1 MVDLIHITKKRDE
14 KMSSYIWVLL
24 VAVYGICKGSRE
36 IFKKIAL
43 RKSTVMETLFMYVCL
58 SFVMVLPYAGE
69 AFRIE
74 NTDYMYLIL
83 IKSFVIFVAWICSFK
98 ALSKMPVSLYGVLD
112 LSRIIFSTLYGIILL
127 SERIGIRHI
136 AGLFLVSAGL
146 LLLKFRPFSKNEKAS
161 EKVDIKI
168 VITAFLG
175 CALTA
180 LSGALDKILMR
191 KGDLTSGQLQFW
203 YMLFLVFFYALYI
216 IFTHTKIDFKS
227 TLKNKWVYLMS
238 LTLVIGDKALFVAN
252 NDPDC
257 TVTLMTLI
265 KQISCIVVI
274 LGGKFVFKEK
284 RILYKLICA
293 AVIIC
298 GIVIAVVK

>member
-1 MVDLIHITKKRDE
+1 MT
-14 KMSSYIWVLL
+14 SYLWVLL

-36 IFKKIAL
+36 IFKKIAMK
-43 RKSTVMETLFMYVCL
+43 KSTVMETLFLYVCL
-58 SFVMVLPYAGE
+58 SFVMVLPYTAE

-74 NTDYMYLIL
+74 NRNYMYLIL

-127 SERIGIRHI
+127 SESIGLMHVV
-136 AGLFLVSAGL
+136 GLLLVSSGL
-146 LLLKFRPFSKNEKAS
+146 LLLKFKPFSKKEKSS
-161 EKVDIKI
+161 EKVDVKV
-168 VITAFLG
+168 VITAFSG

-203 YMLFLVFFYALYI
+203 YMLFLVIFYALYI
-216 IFTHTKIDFKS
+216 VFTHTPIDYKA

-252 NDPDC
+252 NNPEC
-257 TVTLMTLI
+257 TVSLMTLI
-265 KQISCIVVI
+265 KQISCVVVI

-284 RILYKLICA
+284 RILYKLFCA
-293 AVIIC
+293 GVIVT
-298 GIVIAVVK
+298 GILIAVLN

>member
-1 MVDLIHITKKRDE
+1 MT
-14 KMSSYIWVLL
+14 SYLWVLL

-36 IFKKIAL
+36 IFKKIAMK
-43 RKSTVMETLFMYVCL
+43 KSTVMETLFLYVCL
-58 SFVMVLPYAGE
+58 SFVMVLPYTAE

-74 NTDYMYLIL
+74 NRNYMYLIL

-127 SERIGIRHI
+127 SESIGLMHI
-136 AGLFLVSAGL
+136 VGLLLVSSGL
-146 LLLKFRPFSKNEKAS
+146 LLLKFKPFSKKEKSS
-161 EKVDIKI
+161 EKVDFKV
-168 VITAFLG
+168 VITAFTG

-203 YMLFLVFFYALYI
+203 YMLFLVIFYALYI
-216 IFTHTKIDFKS
+216 FFTHTKIDYKS

-252 NDPDC
+252 NNPEC
-257 TVTLMTLI
+257 TVSLMTLI
-265 KQISCIVVI
+265 KQISCVVVI

-284 RILYKLICA
+284 RILYKLFCA
-293 AVIIC
+293 GVIVT
-298 GIVIAVVK
+298 GILIAVLN

>member
-1 MVDLIHITKKRDE
+1 
-14 KMSSYIWVLL
+14 MSSYIWVLL
-24 VAVYGICKGSRE
+24 VAVYAVCKGSRE

-43 RKSTVMETLFMYVCL
+43 KKNSVMEVLFLYVCL
-58 SFVMVLPYAGE
+58 SFVMVIPFMKE
-69 AFRIE
+69 AFQIQDW
-74 NTDYMYLIL
+74 NYMYLIL
-83 IKSFVIFVAWICSFK
+83 IKSFVIFVAWICSFR

-112 LSRIIFSTLYGIILL
+112 LSRILFSTFYGILLL
-127 SERIGIRHI
+127 SESIGFMHI
-136 AGLFLVSAGL
+136 VGLILVSSGL
-146 LLLKFRPFSKNEKAS
+146 LLLKFKPFSKKEKSS
-161 EKVDIKI
+161 EKVDFKV
-168 VITAFLG
+168 VITAFAG
-175 CALTA
+175 CGLTA

-203 YMLFLVFFYALYI
+203 YMLFLVIFYALYI
-216 IFTHTKIDFKS
+216 VFTHTKIDYKS

-252 NDPDC
+252 NNPEC

-284 RILYKLICA
+284 RILYKLFCA
-293 AVIIC
+293 GVIVC
-298 GIVIAVVK
+298 GIIIAVLNT

>member
-1 MVDLIHITKKRDE
+1 
-14 KMSSYIWVLL
+14 MSSYVWALL

-43 RKSTVMETLFMYVCL
+43 RKSMVMETLFLYVCL
-58 SFVMVLPYAGE
+58 SFVMVLPYTIE
-69 AFRIE
+69 AFQIQ
-74 NTDYMYLIL
+74 NWNYMYLIL

-112 LSRIIFSTLYGIILL
+112 LSRILFSTLYGILLL
-127 SERIGIRHI
+127 SETIGLMHVL
-136 AGLFLVSAGL
+136 GLTLVSAGL
-146 LLLKFRPFSKNEKAS
+146 ILLKFKPFSKKEKSA
-161 EKVDIKI
+161 EKTDLKV
-168 VITAFLG
+168 VFTAFAG

-203 YMLFLVFFYALYI
+203 YMLFLVVFYALYI
-216 IFTHTKIDFKS
+216 VFTHTEIDYKA

-238 LTLVIGDKALFVAN
+238 LTLVVGDKALFVAN
-252 NDPDC
+252 NNPDC
-257 TVTLMTLI
+257 TVTIMTLI

-284 RILYKLICA
+284 RILYKLFCA
-293 AVIIC
+293 GVIITGIIIAVIN
-298 GIVIAVVK
+298 

>member
-1 MVDLIHITKKRDE
+1 
-14 KMSSYIWVLL
+14 MSYLWVLL

-43 RKSTVMETLFMYVCL
+43 KKNTVMETLFLYVCL
-58 SFVMVLPYAGE
+58 SFVMVLPYTGE

-74 NTDYMYLIL
+74 NWNYMYLIL

-112 LSRIIFSTLYGIILL
+112 LSRIIFSTLYGILLL
-127 SERIGIRHI
+127 SESIGLMHI
-136 AGLFLVSAGL
+136 IGLLLVSSGL
-146 LLLKFRPFSKNEKAS
+146 LLLKFKPFSKKEKS
-161 EKVDIKI
+161 GEKVNARV
-168 VITAFLG
+168 VITAFTG

-203 YMLFLVFFYALYI
+203 YMLFLVIFYALYI
-216 IFTHTKIDFKS
+216 FFTHTPIDYKL

-265 KQISCIVVI
+265 KQISCVVVI

-284 RILYKLICA
+284 RILYKLFCA
-293 AVIIC
+293 GVIVT
-298 GIVIAVVK
+298 GILIAVLN

>member
-1 MVDLIHITKKRDE
+1 MT
-14 KMSSYIWVLL
+14 SYLWVIL

-36 IFKKIAL
+36 IFKKIAMK
-43 RKSTVMETLFMYVCL
+43 KSTVMETLFLYVCL
-58 SFVMVLPYAGE
+58 SFVMVLPYTAE

-74 NTDYMYLIL
+74 NWNYMYLIL

-112 LSRIIFSTLYGIILL
+112 LSRIIFSTLYGMILL
-127 SERIGIRHI
+127 SESIGLMHI
-136 AGLFLVSAGL
+136 IGLLLVSAGL
-146 LLLKFRPFSKNEKAS
+146 LLLKFKPFSKKEKS
-161 EKVDIKI
+161 VEKVNYKI
-168 VITAFLG
+168 VITAFAG
-175 CALTA
+175 AALTA

-203 YMLFLVFFYALYI
+203 YMLFLVIFYAVYI
-216 IFTHTKIDFKS
+216 FFTHTPIDFKS

-252 NDPDC
+252 NDPEC

-265 KQISCIVVI
+265 KQISCVVVI

-284 RILYKLICA
+284 RILYKLFCA
-293 AVIIC
+293 GVIVT
-298 GIVIAVVK
+298 GILIAVLN

>member
-1 MVDLIHITKKRDE
+1 MN
-14 KMSSYIWVLL
+14 SYLWVLL

-36 IFKKIAL
+36 IFKKLAL
-43 RKSTVMETLFMYVCL
+43 RKNTVMETLFMYVCF
-58 SFVMVLPYAGE
+58 SFVMVLPYTGE
-69 AFRIE
+69 AFKLE
-74 NTDYMYLIL
+74 NWNYMYLIL

-112 LSRIIFSTLYGIILL
+112 LSRIIFSTLYGILLL
-127 SERIGIRHI
+127 SESIGYMHVI
-136 AGLFLVSAGL
+136 GLLLVSAGL
-146 LLLKFRPFSKNEKAS
+146 LLLKFKPFSKKEKTG
-161 EKVDIKI
+161 EKVDFK
-168 VITAFLG
+168 VVLTAFAG

-203 YMLFLVFFYALYI
+203 YMLFLVIFYALYI
-216 IFTHTKIDFKS
+216 VFTHTKIDFRS

-252 NDPDC
+252 NNPDC

-265 KQISCIVVI
+265 KQISCVVVI

-284 RILYKLICA
+284 RILYKLFCA
-293 AVIIC
+293 AVIIS
-298 GIVIAVVK
+298 GIIIAVLN

>member
-1 MVDLIHITKKRDE
+1 MVDLYGNLGKRDE
-14 KMSSYIWVLL
+14 KMNSYLWVLL

-43 RKSTVMETLFMYVCL
+43 RKNTVMEVLFMYVCL
-58 SFVMVLPYAGE
+58 SFVMVIPYIGE
-69 AFRIE
+69 AFNVE
-74 NTDYMYLIL
+74 NLNYMYLIL

-112 LSRIIFSTLYGIILL
+112 LSRIIFSTIYGILLL
-127 SERIGIRHI
+127 SERIGLFHI
-136 AGLFLVSAGL
+136 IGLLLVSAGL
-146 LLLKFRPFSKNEKAS
+146 LLLKFRPFSKAGKAS
-161 EKVDIKI
+161 EKVDFK
-168 VITAFLG
+168 VILTAFTG

-203 YMLFLVFFYALYI
+203 YMLFLVVFYALYI
-216 IFTHTKIDFKS
+216 IFTRTKIDVKS
-227 TLKNKWVYLMS
+227 TLRNKWVYLMS

-252 NDPDC
+252 NDPEC

-284 RILYKLICA
+284 RILYKLFCA
-293 AVIIC
+293 AVIIT
-298 GIVIAVVK
+298 GIIIAVIN

>member
-1 MVDLIHITKKRDE
+1 
-14 KMSSYIWVLL
+14 MSSFIWVLL

-43 RKSTVMETLFMYVCL
+43 RKNTVMETLFLYVCL
-58 SFVMVLPYAGE
+58 SFVMVLPYTVE

-74 NTDYMYLIL
+74 NWSYMYLIL

-112 LSRIIFSTLYGIILL
+112 LSRIIFSTLYGILLL
-127 SERIGIRHI
+127 SESIGFMHI
-136 AGLFLVSAGL
+136 VGLLLVSVGL
-146 LLLKFRPFSKNEKAS
+146 LLLKFKPFSKNEKSS
-161 EKVDIKI
+161 EKVDLKI
-168 VITAFLG
+168 VITAFTG

-203 YMLFLVFFYALYI
+203 YMLFLVIFYALYI
-216 IFTHTKIDFKS
+216 FFTHTEIDYKS

-238 LTLVIGDKALFVAN
+238 LSLVIGDKALFMAN
-252 NDPDC
+252 NNPEC
-257 TVTLMTLI
+257 TVSLMTLI
-265 KQISCIVVI
+265 KQISCVVVI
-274 LGGKFVFKEK
+274 LGGKFIFREK
-284 RILYKLICA
+284 RILYKIFCA
-293 AVIIC
+293 SVIVTGIIIAVIN
-298 GIVIAVVK
+298 

>member
-1 MVDLIHITKKRDE
+1 MT
-14 KMSSYIWVLL
+14 SYLWVLL

-36 IFKKIAL
+36 IFKKIAMK
-43 RKSTVMETLFMYVCL
+43 KSTVMETLFLYVCL
-58 SFVMVLPYAGE
+58 SFVMVLPYTAE

-74 NTDYMYLIL
+74 NRNYMYLIL

-127 SERIGIRHI
+127 SESIGLMHI
-136 AGLFLVSAGL
+136 VGLLLVSSGL
-146 LLLKFRPFSKNEKAS
+146 LLLKFKPFSKKEKSS
-161 EKVDIKI
+161 EKVDFKV
-168 VITAFLG
+168 VITAFTG

-203 YMLFLVFFYALYI
+203 YMLFLVIFYALYI
-216 IFTHTKIDFKS
+216 VFTHTPIDYKA

-252 NDPDC
+252 NNPEC
-257 TVTLMTLI
+257 TVSLMTLI
-265 KQISCIVVI
+265 KQISCVVVI

-284 RILYKLICA
+284 RILYKLFCA
-293 AVIIC
+293 GVIVT
-298 GIVIAVVK
+298 GILIAVLN

>member
-1 MVDLIHITKKRDE
+1 
-14 KMSSYIWVLL
+14 MSSYLWVLL

-43 RKSTVMETLFMYVCL
+43 RKNTVMEVLFMYVCL

-74 NTDYMYLIL
+74 NLNYMYLIL
-83 IKSFVIFVAWICSFK
+83 IKSFVIFVAWICSFR

-112 LSRIIFSTLYGIILL
+112 LSRIIFSTLYGILLL
-127 SERIGIRHI
+127 SETIGLFHI
-136 AGLFLVSAGL
+136 IGLFLVSLGL
-146 LLLKFRPFSKNEKAS
+146 LLLKFRPFTKKEKSS
-161 EKVDIKI
+161 EKVDFKV
-168 VITAFLG
+168 VITAFAG

-180 LSGALDKILMR
+180 LSGALDKILMK
-191 KGDLTSGQLQFW
+191 KGDLSSGQLQFW
-203 YMLFLVFFYALYI
+203 YMLFLVIFYALYI
-216 IFTHTKIDFKS
+216 IFTRTKIDVKS

-238 LTLVIGDKALFVAN
+238 LTLVIGDKALFEAN
-252 NDPDC
+252 NNPDC

-284 RILYKLICA
+284 RILYKLFCA
-293 AVIIC
+293 VVIISGIIIAVIN
-298 GIVIAVVK
+298 

>member
-1 MVDLIHITKKRDE
+1 MN
-14 KMSSYIWVLL
+14 SFIWVLL

-43 RKSTVMETLFMYVCL
+43 RKSTVMETLFLYVCL
-58 SFVMVLPYAGE
+58 SFVMVLPYTVE
-69 AFRIE
+69 AFQIQ
-74 NTDYMYLIL
+74 NWNYLYLIL

-112 LSRIIFSTLYGIILL
+112 LSRILFSTLYGVLLL
-127 SERIGIRHI
+127 SESIGFWHI
-136 AGLFLVSAGL
+136 VGLMLVSAGF
-146 LLLKFRPFSKNEKAS
+146 LLLKFKPFSTKEKS
-161 EKVDIKI
+161 GEKVDYKI
-168 VITAFLG
+168 VITAFAG

-191 KGDLTSGQLQFW
+191 KGDLSSGQLQFW
-203 YMLFLVFFYALYI
+203 YMLFLVIFYALYI
-216 IFTHTKIDFKS
+216 VFTHTKIDYKA

-265 KQISCIVVI
+265 KQISCVVVI

-284 RILYKLICA
+284 RILYKLFCA
-293 AVIIC
+293 GVIIA
-298 GIVIAVVK
+298 GIIIAVLN

>member
-1 MVDLIHITKKRDE
+1 MT
-14 KMSSYIWVLL
+14 SYLWVLL

-36 IFKKIAL
+36 IFKKIAMK
-43 RKSTVMETLFMYVCL
+43 KSTVMETLFLYVCL
-58 SFVMVLPYAGE
+58 SFVMVLPYTGE

-74 NTDYMYLIL
+74 NWNYMYLIL

-98 ALSKMPVSLYGVLD
+98 ALSRMPVSLYGVLD
-112 LSRIIFSTLYGIILL
+112 LSRIIFSTLYGILLL
-127 SERIGIRHI
+127 SESIGLMHI
-136 AGLFLVSAGL
+136 IGL
-146 LLLKFRPFSKNEKAS
+146 LLLKFKPFSKKEKS
-161 EKVDIKI
+161 GEKVDFK
-168 VITAFLG
+168 VVLTAFAG

-203 YMLFLVFFYALYI
+203 YMLFLVIFYAAYI
-216 IFTHTKIDFKS
+216 YFTHTPIDYKS

-238 LTLVIGDKALFVAN
+238 LTLVIGDTALFVAN

-265 KQISCIVVI
+265 KQISCVVVI

-284 RILYKLICA
+284 RILYKLFCA
-293 AVIIC
+293 GVIVT
-298 GIVIAVVK
+298 GILIAVLN

>member
-1 MVDLIHITKKRDE
+1 MERYL
-14 KMSSYIWVLL
+14 WVLL
-24 VAVYGICKGSRE
+24 VAVYGVCKGSRE
-36 IFKKIAL
+36 IFKKLAL
-43 RKSTVMETLFMYVCL
+43 RKNTVMEALFMYVCL
-58 SFVMVLPYAGE
+58 SFVMVIPYIGE

-74 NTDYMYLIL
+74 NLNYMYLIL

-98 ALSKMPVSLYGVLD
+98 ALSRMPVSLYGVLD
-112 LSRIIFSTLYGIILL
+112 LSRIIFSTIYGILLL
-127 SERIGIRHI
+127 SERIGLFHI
-136 AGLFLVSAGL
+136 IGLFLVSSGL
-146 LLLKFRPFSKNEKAS
+146 LLLKFRPFTKKEKAS
-161 EKVDIKI
+161 EKVDFKV
-168 VITAFLG
+168 VITAFSG

-191 KGDLTSGQLQFW
+191 KGDLSSGQLQFW
-203 YMLFLVFFYALYI
+203 YMLFLVIFYALYI
-216 IFTHTKIDFKS
+216 IFTHTKIDVKS

-252 NDPDC
+252 NNSDC

-284 RILYKLICA
+284 RILYKLFCA
-293 AVIIC
+293 AVIIS
-298 GIVIAVVK
+298 GIIIAVIN

>member
-1 MVDLIHITKKRDE
+1 MT
-14 KMSSYIWVLL
+14 SYLWVLL

-36 IFKKIAL
+36 IFKKIAMK
-43 RKSTVMETLFMYVCL
+43 KSTVMETLFLYVCL
-58 SFVMVLPYAGE
+58 SFVMVLPYTAE

-74 NTDYMYLIL
+74 NLNYMYLIL

-127 SERIGIRHI
+127 SESIGLMHVV
-136 AGLFLVSAGL
+136 GLLLVSSGL
-146 LLLKFRPFSKNEKAS
+146 LLLKFKPFSKKEKSS
-161 EKVDIKI
+161 EKVDFKV
-168 VITAFLG
+168 VITAFTG

-203 YMLFLVFFYALYI
+203 YMLFLVIFYALYI
-216 IFTHTKIDFKS
+216 VFTHTPIDYKA

-252 NDPDC
+252 NNPEC
-257 TVTLMTLI
+257 TVSLMTLI
-265 KQISCIVVI
+265 KQISCVVVI

-284 RILYKLICA
+284 RILYKLFCA
-293 AVIIC
+293 GVIVT
-298 GIVIAVVK
+298 GILIAVLN

>member
-1 MVDLIHITKKRDE
+1 MN
-14 KMSSYIWVLL
+14 SYLWVLL

-36 IFKKIAL
+36 IFKKLAL
-43 RKSTVMETLFMYVCL
+43 RKNTVMETLFMYVCF
-58 SFVMVLPYAGE
+58 SFVMVLPYTAE
-69 AFRIE
+69 AFRIS
-74 NTDYMYLIL
+74 NLNYMYLIL

-112 LSRIIFSTLYGIILL
+112 LSRIIFSTLYGILLL
-127 SERIGIRHI
+127 SESIGFMHI
-136 AGLFLVSAGL
+136 IGLMLVSSGL
-146 LLLKFRPFSKNEKAS
+146 LLLKFKPFSKREKS
-161 EKVDIKI
+161 GEKVDFR
-168 VITAFLG
+168 VVLTAFAG

-203 YMLFLVFFYALYI
+203 YMLFLVVFYALYI
-216 IFTHTKIDFKS
+216 IFTHTKIDFVS

-252 NDPDC
+252 NNPDC

-265 KQISCIVVI
+265 KQISCVVVI

-284 RILYKLICA
+284 RILYKLFCA
-293 AVIIC
+293 AVIIS
-298 GIVIAVVK
+298 GIIIAVLN